1 VTLQRISR
9 KTVLTLVVLAG
20 AAYFLVP
27 QFADLPGIV
36 EQVKDANWAWL
47 PAVLMASAVTYVGA
61 TMSLGGAIV
70 QRVPIGPLFV
80 TQVGSAFANKI
91 TPAGIGGMALNI
103 RFLEKQ
109 GIDRPVAVSGVG
121 MNTLAGFVGHM
132 TLMLVFLLWSGRDTY
147 GGFRLP
153 HPTWFVLG
161 ALIAVALAGL
171 AMAVRSTRR
180 MVIDELVPILQ
191 RAGQGMGDVLR
202 RPRKV
207 ARLFAGTLVVT
218 SSYLA
223 SMYLS
228 TRAFGGGLPFATVG
242 AVFLVGAAVASAAP
256 TPGGLGAMEA
266 ALIAG
271 LVAAGLDAAVAV
283 PAVFLYRLCT
293 FWFPVLPGWASF
305 LWLQRRELI

>member
-1 VTLQRISR
+1 M
-9 KTVLTLVVLAG
+9 LTLVVLAG
-20 AAYFLVP
+20 ATYFLLP

-36 EQVKDANWAWL
+36 EQVQDANWAWL
-47 PAVLMASAVTYVGA
+47 PAVLVSSAITYLGA
-61 TMSLGGAIV
+61 TMSLGGAIA
-70 QRVPIGPLFV
+70 QRVPTGPLFV
-80 TQVGSAFANKI
+80 TQVGSAFVSKI

-121 MNTLAGFVGHM
+121 MNTMAGFVGHM
-132 TLMLVFLLWSGRDTY
+132 TLLLVFLGWSGRDTF

-153 HPTWFVLG
+153 DPTWFVIG
-161 ALIAVALAGL
+161 AAVVAALAGL
-171 AMAVRSTRR
+171 AMTIRSTRR
-180 MVIDELVPILQ
+180 MVLDDLVPILR
-191 RAGQGMGDVLR
+191 RAGQGMGAVLR

-207 ARLFAGTLVVT
+207 ARLLGGTLVVT
-218 SSYLA
+218 SSYLV
-223 SMYLS
+223 SLYLS

-271 LVAAGLDAAVAV
+271 LVAAGLANTVAV

-293 FWFPVLPGWASF
+293 FWFPILPGWISF